1 MSTRH
6 IHGNPLIIILLVT
19 FISLQPIGCSSTVS
33 VVAEQA
39 SRADDIHTS
48 TEVAFLWG
56 LMDRTRGVDC
66 DGNGL
71 QIVSAKTNWFYSLCT
86 VLTLGAV
93 VPLNV
98 EYRCTS
104 APLLDG
110 GEIGLFME
118 ESE

>member
-1 MSTRH
+1 MNTRH
-6 IHGNPLIIILLVT
+6 KHGSPLIIVVVVSLL
-19 FISLQPIGCSSTVS
+19 SLQPIGCSSTVS

-39 SRADDIHTS
+39 SRADDIHQT

-86 VLTLGAV
+86 VLTMGAV
-93 VPLNV
+93 VPLTV

-104 APLLDG
+104 TPLQDG
-110 GEIGLFME
+110 GEIGILME